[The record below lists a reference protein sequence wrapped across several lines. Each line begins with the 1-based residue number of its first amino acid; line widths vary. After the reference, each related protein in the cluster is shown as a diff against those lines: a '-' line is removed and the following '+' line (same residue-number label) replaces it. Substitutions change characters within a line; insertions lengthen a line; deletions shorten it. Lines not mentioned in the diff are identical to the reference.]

1 MGGGVCRTRESAKV
15 SSVTSADDPVFDY
28 DVALSFAG
36 EDRAYVG
43 HIAARLR
50 ELGVRVFYDEYAAAE
65 IWGNDLYVLL
75 DDVYRKRA
83 RFTVMFVSQHYA
95 SKPWTQHERQS
106 AQARALTDLGP
117 YLLPVRLDDSEL
129 PGLRPTVGYVDA
141 RTTSPEELTRLI
153 QQKLLVTPGMT
164 SSERPLLRSPRTLD
178 QKRELLAQRPD
189 GWEYLLYA
197 GTMWLGRQALE
208 SKWLDHE
215 LGYARPSGQR
225 IDDHEAIRLVSSS
238 MRDLSVCTDNVMRM
252 LNPQGRDRAFGLPGQ
267 PGDPALIEH
276 IADRFIEVYE
286 AILDAAVRLRGARVS
301 KNMESV
307 MDCAARMA
315 DGPLKQIRDF
325 IDQLVAETDTI
336 PERLARDEDIIINL
350 ALILTIDNET
360 KTRVKREMDRAAAV
374 MKPRR

>member
-1 MGGGVCRTRESAKV
+1 
-15 SSVTSADDPVFDY
+15 VTSADDPVFDY

-36 EDRAYVG
+36 EDRTYVG
-43 HIAARLR
+43 NLAARLR
-50 ELGVRVFYDEYAAAE
+50 ELEVRVFYDEYAAAE
-65 IWGNDLYVLL
+65 MWGSDLYVLL

-106 AQARALTDLGP
+106 AQARTLIDPGP
-117 YLLPVRLDDSEL
+117 WLLPVRLDDTEL
-129 PGLRPTVGYVDA
+129 PGLRPQVGYVDA
-141 RTTSPEELTRLI
+141 RTTSLEELVSLI
-153 QQKLLVTPGMT
+153 QQKLLITPGLT
-164 SSERPLLRSPRTLD
+164 SGERPLLRCPRTVD

-197 GTMWLGRQALE
+197 GAMWLGRQALE

-215 LGYARPSGQR
+215 LGYARRSGPY
-225 IDDHEAIRLVSSS
+225 IDDREAIRLVSKIMTDFGVS
-238 MRDLSVCTDNVMRM
+238 TDNVVRM
-252 LNPQGRDRAFGLPGQ
+252 LNPQGRERAFGLLGQ

-286 AILDAAVRLRGARVS
+286 EILDTAARLRGARVS
-301 KNMESV
+301 RNMESV

-315 DGPLKQIRDF
+315 DSPLKQIRDF
-325 IDQLVAETDTI
+325 VDQLVAETDMI
-336 PERLARDEDIIINL
+336 PERLARDEDVTINL
-350 ALILTIDNET
+350 ALILTIEDET
-360 KTRVKREMDRAAAV
+360 KMRVKREMERAAAA